1 MDTNMNYESPEIE
14 IIEVVVEAGFAISV
28 DTEQGGGNEIGGRN
42 TSSQTKVVVF

>member
-28 DTEQGGGNEIGGRN
+28 DTEQGGGTEIGRAN
-42 TSSQTKVVVF
+42 KPSQTKVVVF